1 MYLSLSYKIKY
12 VNKTSYSGV
21 CVNRDKAINENYK
34 GYIQRVRGSCKG

>member
-1 MYLSLSYKIKY
+1 MGYLC
-12 VNKTSYSGV
+12 V